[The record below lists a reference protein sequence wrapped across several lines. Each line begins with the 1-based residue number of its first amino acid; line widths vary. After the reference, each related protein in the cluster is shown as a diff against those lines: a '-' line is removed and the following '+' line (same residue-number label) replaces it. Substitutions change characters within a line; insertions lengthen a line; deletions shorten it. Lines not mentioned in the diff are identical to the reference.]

1 MHASKCVSFYPQY
14 GGNRWL
20 KESIFVF
27 KESDNTVPAENQVSA
42 NKHIC
47 GIGIGNPRILFLGN
61 SVTLHAP
68 LHAIGWNHNWG
79 MAASDI
85 SRDYVHVCMRRIQEK
100 YPAASWRIGQL
111 ADWERNFWK
120 DEEVLKDFSDL
131 RNWRPDFVFCTI
143 LGANT
148 PAEAIANHDFGAH
161 YQKMLRF
168 FDPES
173 HARLVI
179 TTMFWRSPE
188 KDAIIRRVAGETGAV
203 LVEMG
208 DLGDTDAMMAVGL
221 FEHNGVAHH
230 PGDKGMEVIAGRLL
244 EAAKIL

>member
-1 MHASKCVSFYPQY
+1 
-14 GGNRWL
+14 
-20 KESIFVF
+20 
-27 KESDNTVPAENQVSA
+27 
-42 NKHIC
+42 
-47 GIGIGNPRILFLGN
+47 
-61 SVTLHAP
+61 
-68 LHAIGWNHNWG
+68 
-79 MAASDI
+79 
-85 SRDYVHVCMRRIQEK
+85 
-100 YPAASWRIGQL
+100 
-111 ADWERNFWK
+111 
-120 DEEVLKDFSDL
+120 
-131 RNWRPDFVFCTI
+131 
-143 LGANT
+143 
-148 PAEAIANHDFGAH
+148 
-161 YQKMLRF
+161 MLRF